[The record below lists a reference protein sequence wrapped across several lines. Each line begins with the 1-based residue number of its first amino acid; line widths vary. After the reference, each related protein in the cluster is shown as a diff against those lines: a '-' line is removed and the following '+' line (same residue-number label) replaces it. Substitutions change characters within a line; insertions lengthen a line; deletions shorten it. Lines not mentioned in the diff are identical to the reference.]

1 MRLIGLAVALTVGV
15 ILAPLAAEAQEAG
28 KVYRVG
34 ILWLGPDPA
43 PSNPFFDVFRQ
54 SLGDSGYF
62 EGTNL
67 SFSHRWGRPERL
79 RDLATELVRLKVDVL
94 FAGHSPAIRA
104 VSEATTTIP
113 IVVISVGDP
122 VEAGLV
128 TSLARPGGN
137 ITGLSGRVQ
146 ELNEKLLELLK
157 EITPSASRVAVL
169 GSRISVEPHRQGMEV
184 AARSLGVRLQFLE
197 VTSLTELDAAFET
210 AAKARAE
217 GLVLLPTPLLTF
229 NEKRIAA
236 LALQRRL
243 PAIFWRSQFPEA
255 GGLMAYGPD
264 LAYVWRRAGALV
276 ARILKGARPADL
288 PVEQADRFRLVINM
302 KTAKALG
309 LTIPQ
314 SVLGRADQVIE

>member
-67 SFSHRWGRPERL
+67 AFSHRWGRPERL

-169 GSRISVEPHRQGMEV
+169 GSRISVGLHRQGMEV